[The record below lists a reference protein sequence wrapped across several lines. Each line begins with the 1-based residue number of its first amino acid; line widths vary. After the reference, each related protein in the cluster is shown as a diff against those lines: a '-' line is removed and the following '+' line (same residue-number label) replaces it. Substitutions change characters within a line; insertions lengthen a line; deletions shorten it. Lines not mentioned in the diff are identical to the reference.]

1 MNPNGGRSLHV
12 LLIGGQTG
20 SFTPNISGPCPSVYV
35 SRLKKFERSKIEL
48 QLFLP
53 LRGGGR
59 IVLPVVLKSRDPKE
73 TLLETRG
80 VSCNGSLAS
89 HYLVRYMSRGLA
101 ECFLCQTE
109 QRTGN
114 GEIQTGAMGEWL
126 TEKTA
131 VKQECASLP
140 LFVTAR

>member
-1 MNPNGGRSLHV
+1 MNPNGSRSLHV
-12 LLIGGQTG
+12 LLIGVQTG

-48 QLFLP
+48 QFFLP
-53 LRGGGR
+53 LHQVGR
-59 IVLPVVLKSRDPKE
+59 LVLPEVPTSRDPKE
-73 TLLETRG
+73 TLLETRE

-89 HYLVRYMSRGLA
+89 HYLVRYISRGLA
-101 ECFLCQTE
+101 ECFPCQIE

-114 GEIQTGAMGEWL
+114 GEIQTGEMGEWL
-126 TEKTA
+126 MERTA
-131 VKQECASLP
+131 MKQECASLP